1 MLIEIISSNT
11 IKVVLD
17 EYDMAIYDISFDQ
30 LDRSSPETKR
40 LLIDLI
46 ENINEEKNIDLSDER
61 IFVEAFPKDDG
72 GCLLYL
78 SMLGTNIKVTPEKTS
93 LYSSIICTVTDY
105 AALQAICCNIFTMY
119 SHITH
124 NSELYFNDGS
134 YYIILHTFKRAD
146 KKMRTF
152 LSEYCEITGTGE
164 TDCSYIREYSQCLF
178 PLNAIEEVTKKT
190 TELS

>member
-17 EYDMAIYDISFDQ
+17 EFDMSAYDISFDQ
-30 LDRSSPETKR
+30 LDRSSPETKK

-46 ENINEEKNIDLSDER
+46 ENINEEKNVNLTDER

-78 SMLGTNIKVTPEKTS
+78 SMLGNNIKIAPEKNS
-93 LYSSIICTVTDY
+93 LYSSVVCKITNPETLRMLASELY
-105 AALQAICCNIFTMY
+105 TLY

-124 NSELYFNDGS
+124 NSELYYSDGN
-134 YYIILHTFKRAD
+134 YHLILHTFKRAD
-146 KKMRTF
+146 KNMRNF
-152 LSEYCEITGTGE
+152 LNEYCEIVGTNE
-164 TDCSYIREYSQCLF
+164 TDCSYIREYSQCIF
-178 PLNAIEEVTKKT
+178 PINAIEDINKK
-190 TELS
+190 SV